1 MNFCTKLLTKATT
14 ELIKLL
20 EKDGWVNVRDG
31 KHKVFAHPTKQT
43 LSGRPL
49 VVSHGKQEIKP
60 GTLNS
65 ILKDAGLK

>member
-1 MNFCTKLLTKATT
+1 MAMTTT

-20 EKDGWVNVRDG
+20 EKNGWVNVRDG
-31 KHKVFAHPTKQT
+31 KHKVFEHPNKKT

>member
-1 MNFCTKLLTKATT
+1 
-14 ELIKLL
+14 L
-20 EKDGWVNVRDG
+20 EKNGWVNVRDG